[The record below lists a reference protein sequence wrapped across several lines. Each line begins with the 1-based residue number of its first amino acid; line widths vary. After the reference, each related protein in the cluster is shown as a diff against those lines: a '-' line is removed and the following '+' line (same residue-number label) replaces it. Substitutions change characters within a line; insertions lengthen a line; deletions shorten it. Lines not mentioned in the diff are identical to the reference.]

1 MAGLIKAECLYS
13 DEDIVGSVARDRVRI
28 IAIDAPLTN
37 PPRMRMVDRL
47 AISRGFK
54 VFPPNFSFMRD
65 LTARAWNLSMEL
77 QKHSATVIET
87 HPRSALKSSGV
98 RDIASLLS
106 LIGVGVDSSIDMDL
120 LSRNKDLADAV
131 VCSVVAYCYYLSSC
145 IDKLEADDGSIYLI
159 RL

>member
-1 MAGLIKAECLYS
+1 
-13 DEDIVGSVARDRVRI
+13 
-28 IAIDAPLTN
+28 
-37 PPRMRMVDRL
+37 MVDRL

-54 VFPPNFSFMRD
+54 VFPPNFSYMRD
-65 LTARAWNLSMEL
+65 LTARAWSISREIE
-77 QKHSATVIET
+77 KRGAIVIET

-98 RDIASLLS
+98 ENIALLLS
-106 LIGVGVDSSIDMDL
+106 RIGVGIDSSIDMDL

-145 IDKLEADDGSIYLI
+145 IDKLEANDGSIYLI